1 MQFWCFALRLV
12 DDLQDMCREWMSCP
26 ITHFDCPALKHNLN
40 ISSGFKTAWKR
51 NPKSAQKNGKFQ
63 F

>member
-1 MQFWCFALRLV
+1 MNYNYRV
-12 DDLQDMCREWMSCP
+12 DVLPHEEMA

-40 ISSGFKTAWKR
+40 ISSGFKTTWRR